1 MKKLK
6 PLNQND
12 YNIKIIED
20 LGMEGIKPNRVRFAI
35 FECPTCKTG
44 FKTRT
49 AQVKTGVGKGFL
61 NECRSCANSRR
72 ATTHGD
78 SGTDLH
84 NKWIKMIS
92 RVTLDCYKEHYGNV
106 EVCEDWKT
114 YGNFKSWAEA
124 NGYKKELELDRKN
137 TAGNYEPSNCR
148 FVSRFTQAQN
158 ISMKRNNTSG
168 YRGVSKLRN
177 RYRARI
183 TVNKKV
189 IYLGVYDTALEA
201 AKAFDKYVLENS
213 LEHNTNES
221 LGTLPTKLQLGRLPS
236 NLKQDSENISVN

>member
-1 MKKLK
+1 MEQRNARK
-6 PLNQND
+6 PLNQAD
-12 YNIKIIED
+12 YQMKIVTD
-20 LGMEGIKPNRVRFAI
+20 LGVLKKPHLKTATRFAI
-35 FECPTCKTG
+35 FECPTCKTC

-49 AQVKTGVGKGFL
+49 AQVKTGVGKGLL

-84 NKWIKMIS
+84 NKWRKMIA
-92 RVTLDCYKEHYGNV
+92 RVTLDCYEEHYGNV

-124 NGYKKELELDRKN
+124 NGYKKELEIDRKN

-168 YRGVSKLRN
+168 YR
-177 RYRARI
+177 
-183 TVNKKV
+183 
-189 IYLGVYDTALEA
+189 
-201 AKAFDKYVLENS
+201 
-213 LEHNTNES
+213 
-221 LGTLPTKLQLGRLPS
+221 
-236 NLKQDSENISVN
+236 